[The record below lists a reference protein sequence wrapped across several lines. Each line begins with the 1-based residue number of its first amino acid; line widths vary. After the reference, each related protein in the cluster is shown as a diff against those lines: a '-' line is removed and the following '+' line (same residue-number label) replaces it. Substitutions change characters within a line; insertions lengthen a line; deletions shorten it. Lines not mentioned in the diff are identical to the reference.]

1 MNSLPIDDVLPA
13 LRDALANRHEA
24 VLEAPPGAGK
34 TTRVPL
40 ALLNEPWLAGQ
51 TILMLEPRRLAARAA
66 AERLASEL
74 GEKVGETVGYRIRL
88 DSKVGPN
95 TRIEVVTE
103 GILTRRL
110 QDDPA
115 LDGVGLLIFDEY
127 HERSLDA
134 DLALALSLNGRDLFR
149 DEQPLKILLMS
160 ATLEGER
167 LAGLLD
173 DAPILRSEGRMFPVQ
188 MRWGRPYQV
197 GEFIEPRLVQTILD
211 ALQDETGS
219 VLVFLPGQAEIRR
232 VNQQLADAL
241 GDRSDVLLCPLHG
254 ELDLNAQRAAI
265 DPAPAGK
272 RKVVLATNI
281 AETSLT
287 INGVRVVID
296 AGLARVP
303 RFDPGS
309 GMTRLDTQRISR
321 ASATQRAGRAGR
333 LEPGVC
339 YRLWSEDQHE
349 GLAAY
354 GSAEI
359 LAADLAGL
367 ALQLARWG
375 VTPAQLVWLDVPPT
389 AAYAQAQDLL
399 QRLGALNDDK
409 LTAHGQKMAELPAHP
424 RIAHLLLRG
433 QDLGLAVTACDVAA
447 LLGERDILRGGGA
460 DLHSRLAL
468 LSGEERAR
476 GSQGGVQ
483 RAKQLARQYRGYL
496 RGRATQ
502 PVADPEHPRW
512 LGALNDDKLTAHG
525 QKMAELPAHPRIAH
539 LLLRGQDLGLA
550 ATACD
555 VAALLGERDILRG
568 GGADL
573 HSRLALLSGEERAR
587 GTQGGVQRAKQLARQ
602 YRGYLRGRATQPVAD
617 PEHPR
622 WLGALLALAYPDRVA
637 QQRRPG
643 GAEYRLANGRA
654 AVFAEADSLMKQAWL
669 VIADLGSRQGQREE
683 RIYLAADFDPTL
695 FDTVLA
701 EQVRNVDQ
709 LDWDER
715 EGVLRAER
723 QRKVGELVLSREPL
737 SGLDENARSQALV
750 NLVRRKG
757 LELLPWTPELRQWQ
771 ARVRLLRELDTGKTS
786 EWPDVSD
793 SALLASLEHW
803 LMPYLGKVS
812 RLSHFANLDISSY
825 LHNLLPWPLPQRLDE
840 LAPQHLKVPSGSSV
854 RLDYS
859 EHPPILAVRL
869 QELFGLADTPRI
881 AGGRQVVKLH
891 LLSPARR
898 PVQVTQDLAN
908 FWRSTYAEVKKDLK
922 GRYPKHYW
930 PDDPLVA
937 EATARIKPR
946 K

>member
-1 MNSLPIDDVLPA
+1 MISLPIDAVLPA
-13 LRDALANRHEA
+13 LRRALENRDEA

-40 ALLNEPWLAGQ
+40 ALLDEPWLAGQ

-88 DSKVGPN
+88 DSKVGPH

-110 QDDPA
+110 QADPA
-115 LDGVGLLIFDEY
+115 LDGVGLLIFDEF

-134 DLALALSLNGRDLFR
+134 DLALALSLSGRELLR
-149 DEQPLKILLMS
+149 DEPPLKILLMS

-167 LAGLLD
+167 LSRLLD
-173 DAPILRSEGRMFPVQ
+173 DAPVVSSEGRMHPVDIH
-188 MRWGRPYQV
+188 WGRPFQP
-197 GEFIEPRLVQTILD
+197 GEFIEPRVVDSVLQ
-211 ALQDETGS
+211 ALADQTGS
-219 VLVFLPGQAEIRR
+219 LLVFLPGQAEIRR
-232 VNQQLADAL
+232 VNQSLRDAL
-241 GDRSDVLLCPLHG
+241 GERPEILLCPLHG

-265 DPAPAGK
+265 DPAPKGQ

-287 INGVRVVID
+287 IDGVRVVID

-339 YRLWSEDQHE
+339 YRLWSEAQHDQ
-349 GLAAY
+349 LAAH

-359 LAADLAGL
+359 LQADLAGL

-375 VTPAQLVWLDVPPT
+375 VEPGQLRWLDQPPT
-389 AAYAQAQDLL
+389 AAFAQARDLL
-399 QRLGALNDDK
+399 ARLGAFKPGSRDHLSE
-409 LTAHGQKMAELPAHP
+409 HGQAMVELPAHP

-433 QDLGLAVTACDVAA
+433 QSLGLADMACDVAA
-447 LLGERDILRGGGA
+447 LLGERDIQRGAGA

-468 LSGEERAR
+468 VSGEAKAGRD
-476 GSQGGVQ
+476 SQGGVQ
-483 RAKQLARQYRGYL
+483 RARQLARQYRG
-496 RGRATQ
+496 
-502 PVADPEHPRW
+502 
-512 LGALNDDKLTAHG
+512 
-525 QKMAELPAHPRIAH
+525 
-539 LLLRGQDLGLA
+539 LLRGKA
-550 ATACD
+550 A
-555 VAALLGERDILRG
+555 AAV
-568 GGADL
+568 
-573 HSRLALLSGEERAR
+573 
-587 GTQGGVQRAKQLARQ
+587 T
-602 YRGYLRGRATQPVAD
+602 D
-617 PEHPR
+617 PDHPR

-637 QQRRPG
+637 QQRREG

-654 AVFAEADSLMKQAWL
+654 ALFAEVDALMKCPWL

-683 RIYLAADFDPTL
+683 RIYLAAEFDPAL
-695 FDTVLA
+695 LDGVLA
-701 EQVRNVDQ
+701 EQVDVLDI

-715 EGVLRAER
+715 ENVLRAER

-737 SGLDENARSQALV
+737 PGLDEEARTKALLG
-750 NLVRRKG
+750 LVRRKG
-757 LELLPWTPELRQWQ
+757 LNLLTWTPELRQWQ
-771 ARVRLLRELDTGKTS
+771 ARIALLRQLDLAQDGQS
-786 EWPDVSD
+786 EWPDLSD
-793 SALLASLEHW
+793 EALLASLDVW
-803 LMPYLGKVS
+803 LQPYLGNVS
-812 RLSHFANLDISSY
+812 RLSHFAALDVSSI
-825 LHNLLPWPLPQRLDE
+825 LRNLLPWPLPQRLDE
-840 LAPQHLKVPSGSSV
+840 LAPQSLTVPSGSNI

-859 EHPPILAVRL
+859 EYPPILAVRL
-869 QELFGLADTPRI
+869 QELFGLADTPRL
-881 AGGRQVVKLH
+881 AQGRLQVKLH

-908 FWRSTYAEVKKDLK
+908 FWRTTYAEVKKDLK

-937 EATARIKPR
+937 EATARAKPR
-946 K
+946 GT

>member
-1 MNSLPIDDVLPA
+1 MISLPIDEVLPA
-13 LRDALANRHEA
+13 LREALATRHEA

-40 ALLNEPWLAGQ
+40 ALLNESWLAGQ

-88 DSKVGPN
+88 DSKVGPR

-115 LDGVGLLIFDEY
+115 LEGVGLLIFDEF

-134 DLALALSLNGRDLFR
+134 DLALALSLNGRELFR
-149 DEQPLKILLMS
+149 DDQPLKILLMS

-173 DAPILRSEGRMFPVQ
+173 DAPILRSEGRMYPVA
-188 MRWGRPYQV
+188 MRWGRPFQP
-197 GEFIEPRLVQTILD
+197 GEFIEPRLVQTILE
-211 ALQDETGS
+211 ALNDETGS

-232 VNQQLADAL
+232 VHQQVADAL
-241 GDRSDVLLCPLHG
+241 GDNPQVLLCPLHG
-254 ELDLNAQRAAI
+254 ELDLAAQRAAI

-287 INGVRVVID
+287 IDGVRVVID

-309 GMTRLDTQRISR
+309 GMTRLDTQRISK

-339 YRLWSEDQHE
+339 YRLWSQDQHE
-349 GLAAY
+349 QLAAY
-354 GSAEI
+354 ASAEI
-359 LAADLAGL
+359 LSADLAGL
-367 ALQLARWG
+367 ALQLGRWG
-375 VTPAQLVWLDVPPT
+375 VTPTQLVWLDVPPA

-399 QRLGALNDDK
+399 ERLGALDGEA
-409 LTAHGQKMAELPAHP
+409 LTRHGQAMAELPAHP

-433 QDLGLAVTACDVAA
+433 QALGLADMACDVAA
-447 LLGERDILRGGGA
+447 LLGERDILRGAGA
-460 DLHSRLAL
+460 DLHSRLTL
-468 LSGEERAR
+468 LSGEERAAR
-476 GSQGGVQ
+476 GAQGGIQ
-483 RAKQLARQYRGYL
+483 RARQLARQYRGYL
-496 RGRATQ
+496 RGKASE
-502 PVADPEHPRW
+502 PVSDP
-512 LGALNDDKLTAHG
+512 D
-525 QKMAELPAHPRIAH
+525 
-539 LLLRGQDLGLA
+539 
-550 ATACD
+550 
-555 VAALLGERDILRG
+555 
-568 GGADL
+568 
-573 HSRLALLSGEERAR
+573 
-587 GTQGGVQRAKQLARQ
+587 
-602 YRGYLRGRATQPVAD
+602 
-617 PEHPR
+617 HPR

-637 QQRRPG
+637 QQRRAG

-654 AVFAEADSLMKQAWL
+654 ALFAEADSLMKQPWL

-683 RIYLAADFDPTL
+683 RIYLAADFDPAL
-695 FDTVLA
+695 FDSVLA
-701 EQVRNVDQ
+701 EQVRVVDQ

-723 QRKVGELVLSREPL
+723 QRKVGELILSREPL
-737 SGLDENARSQALV
+737 TGLDENARSQALV

-771 ARVRLLRELDTGKTS
+771 ARVALLRQLDLGSKSGS

-793 SALLASLEHW
+793 AALLKNLEHW

-812 RLSHFANLDISSY
+812 RLSHFANLDLSSIV
-825 LHNLLPWPLPQRLDE
+825 HNLLPWPLPQRLDE
-840 LAPQHLKVPSGSSV
+840 LAPHHLSVPSGSSI

-859 EHPPILAVRL
+859 EQPPILAVRL
-869 QELFGLADTPRI
+869 QELFGLAETPRI

-946 K
+946 KS

>member
-1 MNSLPIDDVLPA
+1 MNSLPIDEVLPA
-13 LRDALANRHEA
+13 LREALATRHEA

-51 TILMLEPRRLAARAA
+51 RILMLEPRRLAARAA

-115 LDGVGLLIFDEY
+115 LEGVGLLIFDEF

-173 DAPILRSEGRMFPVQ
+173 DAPILRSEGRMFPVDV
-188 MRWGRPYQV
+188 RWGRPFQP
-197 GEFIEPRLVQTILD
+197 GEFIEPRLVQTIVE
-211 ALQDETGS
+211 ALNDESGS

-232 VNQQLADAL
+232 VHQQLVEAV
-241 GDRSDVLLCPLHG
+241 GERSEILLCPLHG
-254 ELDLNAQRAAI
+254 ELDLMAQRAAI
-265 DPAPAGK
+265 EPAPPGK

-287 INGVRVVID
+287 IDGVRVVVD

-339 YRLWSEDQHE
+339 YRLWSQDQHE
-349 GLAAY
+349 QLAAY

-359 LAADLAGL
+359 LQADLAGL

-375 VTPAQLVWLDVPPT
+375 VTPTQLVWLDVPPG

-399 QRLGALNDDK
+399 ERLGALTAKAGEDWK
-409 LTAHGQKMAELPAHP
+409 LTPHGQAMAELPAHP

-433 QDLGLAVTACDVAA
+433 QALGLANMACDVAA

-460 DLHSRLAL
+460 DLHSRLVL
-468 LSGEERAR
+468 LSGEERAAR
-476 GSQGGVQ
+476 GAQGGVQ
-483 RAKQLARQYRGYL
+483 RARQLARQYRGYL
-496 RGRATQ
+496 RGQ
-502 PVADPEHPRW
+502 PSQAVADP
-512 LGALNDDKLTAHG
+512 D
-525 QKMAELPAHPRIAH
+525 
-539 LLLRGQDLGLA
+539 
-550 ATACD
+550 
-555 VAALLGERDILRG
+555 
-568 GGADL
+568 
-573 HSRLALLSGEERAR
+573 
-587 GTQGGVQRAKQLARQ
+587 
-602 YRGYLRGRATQPVAD
+602 
-617 PEHPR
+617 HPR

-654 AVFAEADSLMKQAWL
+654 ALFSETDSLMKQPWL

-683 RIYLAADFDPTL
+683 RIYLAADFDPAL
-695 FDTVLA
+695 FDSVLA
-701 EQVRNVDQ
+701 EQVRSVDQ

-737 SGLDENARSQALV
+737 TGLDEAARCQALV

-771 ARVRLLRELDTGKTS
+771 ARVALLRQLDLEAKDES
-786 EWPDVSD
+786 QWPDVSD
-793 SALLASLEHW
+793 AALLKSLESW
-803 LMPYLGKVS
+803 LLPYLGKVS
-812 RLSHFANLDISSY
+812 RLSHFANLELASIV
-825 LHNLLPWPLPQRLDE
+825 HNLLPWPLPQRLDE
-840 LAPQHLKVPSGSSV
+840 LAPHHLRVPSGSSI

-859 EHPPILAVRL
+859 EQPPILAVRL
-869 QELFGLADTPRI
+869 QELFGLAETPRI

-937 EATARIKPR
+937 EATARAKPR

>member
-1 MNSLPIDDVLPA
+1 MISLPIDAVLPA
-13 LRDALANRHEA
+13 LRQALENRHEA

-74 GEKVGETVGYRIRL
+74 GEQVGETVGYRIRL
-88 DSKVGPN
+88 DSKVGPK

-110 QDDPA
+110 QADPA
-115 LDGVGLLIFDEY
+115 LEGVGLLIFDEF

-134 DLALALSLNGRDLFR
+134 DLALALSLNGRELLR
-149 DEQPLKILLMS
+149 DDPPLKIMLMS

-167 LAGLLD
+167 LSRLLD
-173 DAPILRSEGRMFPVQ
+173 EAPVVSSEGRMHPVDI
-188 MRWGRPYQV
+188 RWGRPFQP
-197 GEFIEPRLVQTILD
+197 GEFIEPRVVDSVLQ
-211 ALQDETGS
+211 ALAEQTGS

-232 VNQQLADAL
+232 VHQSLQEAL
-241 GDRSDVLLCPLHG
+241 GERPEILLCPLHG

-265 DPAPAGK
+265 DPAPKGL

-287 INGVRVVID
+287 IDGVRVVID

-339 YRLWSEDQHE
+339 YRLWSEAQHDQ
-349 GLAAY
+349 LAAH

-359 LAADLAGL
+359 LQADLAGL

-375 VTPAQLVWLDVPPT
+375 VAPHQLRWLDQPPS
-389 AAYAQAQDLL
+389 AAFSQAQDLL
-399 QRLGALNDDK
+399 ACLGAFKPGSRDNLSD
-409 LTAHGQKMAELPAHP
+409 HGQAMAELPAHP

-433 QDLGLAVTACDVAA
+433 QGLGLAAMACDVAA
-447 LLGERDILRGGGA
+447 LLGERDIQRGGGA

-468 LSGEERAR
+468 ISGETKASR
-476 GSQGGVQ
+476 GGQGGVQ
-483 RAKQLARQYRGYL
+483 RARQLARQYRGLL
-496 RGRATQ
+496 RGKAKAA
-502 PVADPEHPRW
+502 VADP
-512 LGALNDDKLTAHG
+512 D
-525 QKMAELPAHPRIAH
+525 
-539 LLLRGQDLGLA
+539 
-550 ATACD
+550 
-555 VAALLGERDILRG
+555 
-568 GGADL
+568 
-573 HSRLALLSGEERAR
+573 
-587 GTQGGVQRAKQLARQ
+587 
-602 YRGYLRGRATQPVAD
+602 
-617 PEHPR
+617 HPR
-622 WLGALLALAYPDRVA
+622 WLGALLALAYPDQVA
-637 QQRRPG
+637 QQRREG

-654 AVFAEADSLMKQAWL
+654 ALFGEVDALMKHPWL

-683 RIYLAADFDPTL
+683 RIYLAAAFDPAL
-695 FDTVLA
+695 LDDVLA
-701 EQVRNVDQ
+701 EQVERVDL

-715 EGVLRAER
+715 EQVLRAER
-723 QRKVGELVLSREPL
+723 QTKVGELILSREPL
-737 SGLDENARSQALV
+737 TGLSDEARAKALLG
-750 NLVRRKG
+750 LVRRKG
-757 LELLPWTPELRQWQ
+757 LNLLTWTPELRQWQ
-771 ARVRLLRELDTGKTS
+771 ARVALLRQLDLDRGGQS
-786 EWPDVSD
+786 EWPDLGD
-793 SALLASLEHW
+793 EALLASLEDW
-803 LMPYLGKVS
+803 LQPYLGKVS
-812 RLSHFANLDISSY
+812 RLSHFSALDLPSI
-825 LHNLLPWPLPQRLDE
+825 LRNLLPWPLPQRLDE
-840 LAPQHLKVPSGSSV
+840 QAPAHLAVPSGSNI

-859 EHPPILAVRL
+859 ETPPILAVRL

-881 AGGRQVVKLH
+881 ANGRQQVKLH

-908 FWRSTYAEVKKDLK
+908 FWRTTYAEVKKDLK
-922 GRYPKHYW
+922 GRYPKLSC
-930 PDDPLVA
+930 LV
-937 EATARIKPR
+937 K
-946 K
+946 

>member
-1 MNSLPIDDVLPA
+1 MISLPIDEVLPA
-13 LRDALANRHEA
+13 LREALATRHEA

-88 DSKVGPN
+88 DSKVGPR

-115 LDGVGLLIFDEY
+115 LEGVGLLIFDEF

-134 DLALALSLNGRDLFR
+134 DLALALSLNGRELFR
-149 DEQPLKILLMS
+149 DDQPLKILLMS

-173 DAPILRSEGRMFPVQ
+173 DAPILRSEGRMYPVA
-188 MRWGRPYQV
+188 MRWGRPFQP
-197 GEFIEPRLVQTILD
+197 GEFIEPRLVQTILE
-211 ALQDETGS
+211 ALNDETGS
-219 VLVFLPGQAEIRR
+219 LLVFLPGQAEIRR
-232 VNQQLADAL
+232 VHQQLADAL
-241 GDRSDVLLCPLHG
+241 GENTQVLLCPLHG
-254 ELDLNAQRAAI
+254 ELDLAAQRAAI

-287 INGVRVVID
+287 IDGVRVVID

-339 YRLWSEDQHE
+339 YRLWSQDQHE
-349 GLAAY
+349 QLAAY
-354 GSAEI
+354 ASAEV
-359 LAADLAGL
+359 LSADLAGL
-367 ALQLARWG
+367 ALQLGRWG
-375 VTPAQLVWLDVPPT
+375 VTPTQLVWLDVPPA

-399 QRLGALNDDK
+399 DRLGALDGES
-409 LTAHGQKMAELPAHP
+409 LTRHGQAMAELPAHP

-433 QDLGLAVTACDVAA
+433 QALGLADMACDVAA
-447 LLGERDILRGGGA
+447 LLGERDILRGAGA
-460 DLHSRLAL
+460 DLHSRLVL
-468 LSGEERAR
+468 LSGEERAAR
-476 GSQGGVQ
+476 GAQGGVQ
-483 RAKQLARQYRGYL
+483 RARQLARQYRGYL
-496 RGRATQ
+496 RGKASE
-502 PVADPEHPRW
+502 PV
-512 LGALNDDKLTAHG
+512 
-525 QKMAELPAHPRIAH
+525 
-539 LLLRGQDLGLA
+539 
-550 ATACD
+550 
-555 VAALLGERDILRG
+555 
-568 GGADL
+568 
-573 HSRLALLSGEERAR
+573 S
-587 GTQGGVQRAKQLARQ
+587 
-602 YRGYLRGRATQPVAD
+602 D

-637 QQRRPG
+637 QQRRAG

-654 AVFAEADSLMKQAWL
+654 ALFAEADSLMKQPWL

-683 RIYLAADFDPTL
+683 RIYLAADFDPAL
-695 FDTVLA
+695 FDSVLA
-701 EQVRNVDQ
+701 EQVRVVDQ

-715 EGVLRAER
+715 EGVLLAER
-723 QRKVGELVLSREPL
+723 QRKVGELILSREPL
-737 SGLDENARSQALV
+737 TGLDETARSQALV

-771 ARVRLLRELDTGKTS
+771 ARVALLRQLDMASKDQS

-793 SALLASLEHW
+793 AALLKSLEHW

-812 RLSHFANLDISSY
+812 RLSHFASLDLSSIV
-825 LHNLLPWPLPQRLDE
+825 HNLLPWPLPQRLDE
-840 LAPQHLKVPSGSSV
+840 LAPHHLSVPSGSSI

-859 EHPPILAVRL
+859 EQPPILAVRL
-869 QELFGLADTPRI
+869 QELFGLAETPRI

>member
-1 MNSLPIDDVLPA
+1 MCQISK
-13 LRDALANRHEA
+13 LA
-24 VLEAPPGAGK
+24 
-34 TTRVPL
+34 
-40 ALLNEPWLAGQ
+40 
-51 TILMLEPRRLAARAA
+51 
-66 AERLASEL
+66 
-74 GEKVGETVGYRIRL
+74 
-88 DSKVGPN
+88 
-95 TRIEVVTE
+95 
-103 GILTRRL
+103 
-110 QDDPA
+110 
-115 LDGVGLLIFDEY
+115 
-127 HERSLDA
+127 ERSLDA
-134 DLALALSLNGRDLFR
+134 DLALALSLNGRELFR

-167 LAGLLD
+167 LASILD
-173 DAPILRSEGRMFPVQ
+173 DAPILRSEGRMYPVA
-188 MRWGRPYQV
+188 MRWGRPFV
-197 GEFIEPRLVQTILD
+197 PGEFIEPRVVQTVLD
-211 ALQDETGS
+211 AINDESGS
-219 VLVFLPGQAEIRR
+219 LLVFLPGQAEIRR

-241 GDRSDVLLCPLHG
+241 GSRSDILLCPLHG
-254 ELDLNAQRAAI
+254 ELDLTAQRAAI
-265 DPAPAGK
+265 EPAPKGQ

-287 INGVRVVID
+287 IDGVRVVID

-339 YRLWSEDQHE
+339 YRLWSEDQHAQ
-349 GLAAY
+349 LAAY

-359 LAADLAGL
+359 LQADLAGL

-375 VTPAQLVWLDVPPT
+375 VTPEQLIWLDMPPS
-389 AAYAQAQDLL
+389 ASYAQARQLL
-399 QRLGALNDDK
+399 DRLGALHGAK
-409 LTAHGQKMAELPAHP
+409 LTPHGEAMAELPAHP

-433 QDLGLAVTACDVAA
+433 QDLGLADMACDIAA
-447 LLGERDILRGGGA
+447 LLGERDILRGVGA

-468 LSGEERAR
+468 LSGESRAAR
-476 GSQGGVQ
+476 GGQGGVQ

-496 RGRATQ
+496 RGKARQ
-502 PVADPEHPRW
+502 PVADP
-512 LGALNDDKLTAHG
+512 D
-525 QKMAELPAHPRIAH
+525 
-539 LLLRGQDLGLA
+539 
-550 ATACD
+550 
-555 VAALLGERDILRG
+555 
-568 GGADL
+568 
-573 HSRLALLSGEERAR
+573 
-587 GTQGGVQRAKQLARQ
+587 
-602 YRGYLRGRATQPVAD
+602 
-617 PEHPR
+617 HPR

-637 QQRRPG
+637 QQRKPG

-654 AVFAEADSLMKQAWL
+654 ALFSEVDGLMKQPWL

-683 RIYLAADFDPTL
+683 RIYLAAEFDPAL
-695 FDTVLA
+695 LEGVLS
-701 EQVRNVDQ
+701 EQVSVVDQ

-737 SGLDENARSQALV
+737 TGLDEAARTQALI

-771 ARVRLLRELDTGKTS
+771 ARVALLRQLDLQIQGHS

-793 SALLASLEHW
+793 AALLAGLEDW
-803 LMPYLGKVS
+803 LGPYLGRVS
-812 RLSHFANLDISSY
+812 RLSHFASLDLSSIV
-825 LHNLLPWPLPQRLDE
+825 HNMLKWPLPQRLDE
-840 LAPQHLKVPSGSSV
+840 LAPHHIKVPSGSSV

-946 K
+946 KP

>member
-1 MNSLPIDDVLPA
+1 MCQISK
-13 LRDALANRHEA
+13 LA
-24 VLEAPPGAGK
+24 
-34 TTRVPL
+34 
-40 ALLNEPWLAGQ
+40 
-51 TILMLEPRRLAARAA
+51 
-66 AERLASEL
+66 
-74 GEKVGETVGYRIRL
+74 
-88 DSKVGPN
+88 
-95 TRIEVVTE
+95 
-103 GILTRRL
+103 
-110 QDDPA
+110 
-115 LDGVGLLIFDEY
+115 
-127 HERSLDA
+127 ERSLDA
-134 DLALALSLNGRDLFR
+134 DLALALSLSGRELFR

-167 LAGLLD
+167 LASILD
-173 DAPILRSEGRMFPVQ
+173 DAPILRSEGRMYPVA
-188 MRWGRPYQV
+188 MRWGRPFV
-197 GEFIEPRLVQTILD
+197 PGEFIELRVVQTVLD
-211 ALQDETGS
+211 AINDENGS
-219 VLVFLPGQAEIRR
+219 LLVFLPGQAEIRR

-241 GDRSDVLLCPLHG
+241 GSRRDILLCPLHG
-254 ELDLNAQRAAI
+254 ELDLAAQRAAI
-265 DPAPAGK
+265 EPAPKGL

-287 INGVRVVID
+287 IDGVRVVID

-339 YRLWSEDQHE
+339 YRLWSEDQHAQ
-349 GLAAY
+349 LAAY

-359 LAADLAGL
+359 LQADLAGL

-375 VTPAQLVWLDVPPT
+375 VTPEQLIWLDVPPS
-389 AAYAQAQDLL
+389 ASYAQARQLL
-399 QRLGALNDDK
+399 ERLGALRGEK
-409 LTAHGQKMAELPAHP
+409 LTPHGEAMAELPAHP
-424 RIAHLLLRG
+424 RIAHLLIRG
-433 QDLGLAVTACDVAA
+433 QDLGLADMACDVAA
-447 LLGERDILRGGGA
+447 LLGERDILRGAGA
-460 DLHSRLAL
+460 DVHSRLAL
-468 LSGEERAR
+468 LSGESRAAR
-476 GSQGGVQ
+476 GGQGGVQ
-483 RAKQLARQYRGYL
+483 RAKQLARQYRSNL
-496 RGRATQ
+496 RGKPTQ
-502 PVADPEHPRW
+502 PVADP
-512 LGALNDDKLTAHG
+512 D
-525 QKMAELPAHPRIAH
+525 
-539 LLLRGQDLGLA
+539 
-550 ATACD
+550 
-555 VAALLGERDILRG
+555 
-568 GGADL
+568 
-573 HSRLALLSGEERAR
+573 
-587 GTQGGVQRAKQLARQ
+587 
-602 YRGYLRGRATQPVAD
+602 
-617 PEHPR
+617 HPR

-637 QQRRPG
+637 QQRKPG

-654 AVFAEADSLMKQAWL
+654 ALFSEVDGLMKQPWL

-683 RIYLAADFDPTL
+683 RIYLAAEFDPAL
-695 FDTVLA
+695 LDGVLS
-701 EQVRNVDQ
+701 EQVNVVDQ

-737 SGLDENARSQALV
+737 TGLDEAARTQALV

-771 ARVRLLRELDTGKTS
+771 ARVALLHELEIQAQGQS

-793 SALLASLEHW
+793 TALVAGLEDWLA
-803 LMPYLGKVS
+803 PYLGRVS
-812 RLSHFANLDISSY
+812 RLSHFANLDLSSIV
-825 LHNLLPWPLPQRLDE
+825 HNLLKWPLPQRLDE
-840 LAPQHLKVPSGSSV
+840 QAPHHIKVPSGSSV

-946 K
+946 KV

>member
-1 MNSLPIDDVLPA
+1 MKSLPIDAALPA
-13 LRDALANRHEA
+13 LRAALSQRHEA

-40 ALLNEPWLAGQ
+40 ALLDEPWLAGQ
-51 TILMLEPRRLAARAA
+51 RILMLEPRRLAARAA

-74 GEKVGETVGYRIRL
+74 GEQVGQTVGYRIRL

-110 QDDPA
+110 QADPA
-115 LDGVGLLIFDEY
+115 LDGVGLLIFDEF

-134 DLALALSLNGRDLFR
+134 DLALALSLNGRELLR
-149 DEQPLKILLMS
+149 DDPPLKILLMS

-167 LAGLLD
+167 LSSLLD
-173 DAPILRSEGRMFPVQ
+173 DAPVVSSEGRMYPVDI
-188 MRWGRPYQV
+188 RWSRPFQA
-197 GEFIEPRLVQTILD
+197 GEFIEPRVVDTV
-211 ALQDETGS
+211 LQAISDESGS

-232 VNQQLADAL
+232 VHQSLQEAL
-241 GDRSDVLLCPLHG
+241 GERRDILLCPLHG

-265 DPAPAGK
+265 DTPAAGL

-287 INGVRVVID
+287 IDGVRVVVD

-339 YRLWSEDQHE
+339 YRLWSEAQHE
-349 GLAAY
+349 QLAAY
-354 GSAEI
+354 GAAEI
-359 LAADLAGL
+359 LQADLAGL
-367 ALQLARWG
+367 ALQLSRWG
-375 VTPAQLVWLDVPPT
+375 VTPEQLRWLDQPPA
-389 AAYAQAQDLL
+389 AAYGQALELL
-399 QRLGALNDDK
+399 QRLGAFKADSPDSLS
-409 LTAHGQKMAELPAHP
+409 AHGQAMAELPAHP

-433 QDLGLAVTACDVAA
+433 QDLGLADMACDVAA

-468 LSGEERAR
+468 LSGETRAAK
-476 GSQGGVQ
+476 GAQGGVQ
-483 RAKQLARQYRGYL
+483 RARQLARQYRGYL
-496 RGRATQ
+496 RGKATAA
-502 PVADPEHPRW
+502 VADPEH
-512 LGALNDDKLTAHG
+512 
-525 QKMAELPAHPRIAH
+525 
-539 LLLRGQDLGLA
+539 
-550 ATACD
+550 
-555 VAALLGERDILRG
+555 
-568 GGADL
+568 
-573 HSRLALLSGEERAR
+573 S
-587 GTQGGVQRAKQLARQ
+587 
-602 YRGYLRGRATQPVAD
+602 
-617 PEHPR
+617 R

-637 QQRRPG
+637 QQRRAG

-654 AVFAEADSLMKQAWL
+654 ALFGEADALMKHSWL

-683 RIYLAADFDPTL
+683 RIYLAADFDPAL
-695 FDTVLA
+695 FDGVLA
-701 EQVRNVDQ
+701 EQVRSLNI

-715 EGVLRAER
+715 ENVLRAER

-737 SGLDENARSQALV
+737 TGLDEDARAKALLE
-750 NLVRRKG
+750 LVRRKG
-757 LELLPWTPELRQWQ
+757 LELLSWTPELRQWQ
-771 ARVRLLRELDTGKTS
+771 ARVALLRQLDLASRGES
-786 EWPDVSD
+786 EWPDLSD
-793 SALLASLEHW
+793 AALLANLSEW
-803 LMPYLGKVS
+803 LQPYLGKVT
-812 RLSHFANLDISSY
+812 RLSHFAQLDLASI
-825 LHNLLPWPLPQRLDE
+825 LRNLLPWPLPQRLDE
-840 LAPQHLKVPSGSSV
+840 QAPVHLSVPSGSNI

-859 EHPPILAVRL
+859 ETPPILAVRL
-869 QELFGLADTPRI
+869 QELFGLAETPRI
-881 AGGRQVVKLH
+881 AQGRQQVLLH

-937 EATARIKPR
+937 EATARAKPR

>member
-1 MNSLPIDDVLPA
+1 MNSLPIDEVLPA
-13 LRDALANRHEA
+13 LREALATRHEA

-51 TILMLEPRRLAARAA
+51 RILMLEPRRLAARAA

-115 LDGVGLLIFDEY
+115 LEGVGLLIFDEF

-173 DAPILRSEGRMFPVQ
+173 DAPILRSEGRMFPVDV
-188 MRWGRPYQV
+188 RWGRPFQP
-197 GEFIEPRLVQTILD
+197 GEFIEPRLVQTVLE
-211 ALQDETGS
+211 ALNDESGS

-232 VNQQLADAL
+232 VHQQLADAL
-241 GDRSDVLLCPLHG
+241 GERPEILLCPLHG
-254 ELDLNAQRAAI
+254 ELDLAAQRAAI
-265 DPAPAGK
+265 EPAPPGK

-287 INGVRVVID
+287 IDGVRVVVD

-339 YRLWSEDQHE
+339 YRLWSQDQHE
-349 GLAAY
+349 QLAAY

-359 LAADLAGL
+359 LQADLAGL

-375 VTPAQLVWLDVPPT
+375 VTPAQLVWLDVPPG

-399 QRLGALNDDK
+399 ERLGALTAKAGEDYK
-409 LTAHGQKMAELPAHP
+409 LTPHGQAMAELPAHP

-433 QDLGLAVTACDVAA
+433 QALGLANMACDVAA

-460 DLHSRLAL
+460 DLHSRLVL
-468 LSGEERAR
+468 LSGEERAAR
-476 GSQGGVQ
+476 GAQGGVQ
-483 RAKQLARQYRGYL
+483 RARQLARQYRGYL
-496 RGRATQ
+496 RGQ
-502 PVADPEHPRW
+502 PSQAVADP
-512 LGALNDDKLTAHG
+512 D
-525 QKMAELPAHPRIAH
+525 
-539 LLLRGQDLGLA
+539 
-550 ATACD
+550 
-555 VAALLGERDILRG
+555 
-568 GGADL
+568 
-573 HSRLALLSGEERAR
+573 
-587 GTQGGVQRAKQLARQ
+587 
-602 YRGYLRGRATQPVAD
+602 
-617 PEHPR
+617 HPR

-654 AVFAEADSLMKQAWL
+654 ALFSETDSLMKQPWL

-683 RIYLAADFDPTL
+683 RIYLAADFDPAL
-695 FDTVLA
+695 FDSVLA
-701 EQVRNVDQ
+701 EQVRCVDQ

-715 EGVLRAER
+715 EGLLRAER

-737 SGLDENARSQALV
+737 TGLDEAARCQALV

-771 ARVRLLRELDTGKTS
+771 ARVALLRQLDLEAKGES
-786 EWPDVSD
+786 QWPDVSD
-793 SALLASLEHW
+793 AALLKSLENW
-803 LMPYLGKVS
+803 LLPYLGKVS
-812 RLSHFANLDISSY
+812 RLSHFANLELASIVHS
-825 LHNLLPWPLPQRLDE
+825 LLPWPLPQRLDE
-840 LAPQHLKVPSGSSV
+840 LAPHHLTVPSGSSI

-859 EHPPILAVRL
+859 EQPPILAVRL
-869 QELFGLADTPRI
+869 QELFGLAETPRI

-937 EATARIKPR
+937 EATARAKPR

>member
-1 MNSLPIDDVLPA
+1 MISLPIDEVLPA
-13 LRDALANRHEA
+13 LRLALAERHEA

-51 TILMLEPRRLAARAA
+51 KIVMLEPRRLAARAA

-88 DSKVGPN
+88 DSKVGPD

-110 QDDPA
+110 QQDPA
-115 LDGVGLLIFDEY
+115 LEGVGLLIFDEF

-134 DLALALSLNGRDLFR
+134 DLALALSLNGRELFR
-149 DEQPLKILLMS
+149 DELPLKILLMS
-160 ATLEGER
+160 ATLEGDR
-167 LAGLLD
+167 LASVLN
-173 DAPILRSEGRMFPVQ
+173 DAPVLRSEGRMYPVA
-188 MRWGRPYQV
+188 MRWGRPFV
-197 GEFIEPRLVQTILD
+197 PGEFIEPRVVQTVLEAIN
-211 ALQDETGS
+211 DETGS
-219 VLVFLPGQAEIRR
+219 LLVFLPGQAEIRR
-232 VNQQLADAL
+232 VYQQLAQAL
-241 GDRSDVLLCPLHG
+241 ESRSDILLCPLHG
-254 ELDLNAQRAAI
+254 DLELGAQRAAI
-265 DPAPAGK
+265 EPAPAGQ

-287 INGVRVVID
+287 IDGVRVVID

-339 YRLWSEDQHE
+339 YRLWSEDQHAQ
-349 GLAAY
+349 LAAY
-354 GSAEI
+354 GSAEV
-359 LAADLAGL
+359 LQADLAGL

-375 VTPAQLVWLDVPPT
+375 VTPHELIWLDAPPSSS
-389 AAYAQAQDLL
+389 YAQAQQLL
-399 QRLGALNDDK
+399 ERLGALQRSSNQGCT
-409 LTAHGQKMAELPAHP
+409 LTAHGEAMAELPAHP

-433 QDLGLAVTACDVAA
+433 QAWGLADMACNVAA
-447 LLGERDILRGGGA
+447 LLGERDILRGAGA

-468 LSGEERAR
+468 LDAEARATR
-476 GSQGGVQ
+476 GGRGGQGGVQ
-483 RAKQLARQYRGYL
+483 RARQLARQYRAQL
-496 RGRATQ
+496 RGKPTR
-502 PVADPEHPRW
+502 
-512 LGALNDDKLTAHG
+512 
-525 QKMAELPAHPRIAH
+525 
-539 LLLRGQDLGLA
+539 
-550 ATACD
+550 
-555 VAALLGERDILRG
+555 
-568 GGADL
+568 
-573 HSRLALLSGEERAR
+573 
-587 GTQGGVQRAKQLARQ
+587 
-602 YRGYLRGRATQPVAD
+602 PVAD

-622 WLGALLALAYPDRVA
+622 WLGALLALAYPDRIA
-637 QQRRPG
+637 QQRKPG

-654 AVFAEADSLMKQAWL
+654 ALFSEVDALMKQPWL

-683 RIYLAADFDPTL
+683 RIYLAAEFDPAL
-695 FDTVLA
+695 LDGVLS
-701 EQVRNVDQ
+701 EQVSVVDQ

-737 SGLDENARSQALV
+737 TGLDETARSRALV

-771 ARVRLLRELDTGKTS
+771 ARVGLLRQLDLEAHGQS
-786 EWPDVSD
+786 DWPDVSD
-793 SALLASLEHW
+793 AALLTSLEDW
-803 LMPYLGKVS
+803 LAPYVGRVS
-812 RLSHFANLDISSY
+812 RLSHFASLDLSSIV
-825 LHNLLPWPLPQRLDE
+825 HNLLPWPLPQRLE
-840 LAPQHLKVPSGSSV
+840 EQAPHYIKVPSGSSV

-869 QELFGLADTPRI
+869 QELFGLVDTPRI

-946 K
+946 KT

>member
-1 MNSLPIDDVLPA
+1 MCQISK
-13 LRDALANRHEA
+13 LA
-24 VLEAPPGAGK
+24 
-34 TTRVPL
+34 
-40 ALLNEPWLAGQ
+40 
-51 TILMLEPRRLAARAA
+51 
-66 AERLASEL
+66 
-74 GEKVGETVGYRIRL
+74 
-88 DSKVGPN
+88 
-95 TRIEVVTE
+95 
-103 GILTRRL
+103 
-110 QDDPA
+110 
-115 LDGVGLLIFDEY
+115 
-127 HERSLDA
+127 ERSLDA
-134 DLALALSLNGRDLFR
+134 DLALALSLNGRELFR

-167 LAGLLD
+167 LASILD
-173 DAPILRSEGRMFPVQ
+173 DAPILRSEGRMYPVA
-188 MRWGRPYQV
+188 MRWGRPFV
-197 GEFIEPRLVQTILD
+197 PGEFIEPRVVQTVLD
-211 ALQDETGS
+211 AINDESGS
-219 VLVFLPGQAEIRR
+219 LLVFLPGQAEIRR

-241 GDRSDVLLCPLHG
+241 GSRSDILLCPLHG
-254 ELDLNAQRAAI
+254 ELDLTAQRAAI
-265 DPAPAGK
+265 EPAPKGL

-287 INGVRVVID
+287 IDGVRVVID

-339 YRLWSEDQHE
+339 YRLWSEDQHAQ
-349 GLAAY
+349 LAAY

-359 LAADLAGL
+359 LQADLAGL

-375 VTPAQLVWLDVPPT
+375 VTPEQLIWLDMPPS
-389 AAYAQAQDLL
+389 ASYAQARQLL
-399 QRLGALNDDK
+399 DRLGALHGAK
-409 LTAHGQKMAELPAHP
+409 LTPHGEAMAELPAHP

-433 QDLGLAVTACDVAA
+433 QDLGLADMACDIAA
-447 LLGERDILRGGGA
+447 LLGERDILRGVGA

-468 LSGEERAR
+468 LSGESRAAR
-476 GSQGGVQ
+476 GGQGGVQ

-496 RGRATQ
+496 RGKARQ
-502 PVADPEHPRW
+502 PVADP
-512 LGALNDDKLTAHG
+512 D
-525 QKMAELPAHPRIAH
+525 
-539 LLLRGQDLGLA
+539 
-550 ATACD
+550 
-555 VAALLGERDILRG
+555 
-568 GGADL
+568 
-573 HSRLALLSGEERAR
+573 
-587 GTQGGVQRAKQLARQ
+587 
-602 YRGYLRGRATQPVAD
+602 
-617 PEHPR
+617 HPR

-637 QQRRPG
+637 QQRKPG

-654 AVFAEADSLMKQAWL
+654 ALFSEVDGLMKQPWL

-683 RIYLAADFDPTL
+683 RIYLAAEFDPAL
-695 FDTVLA
+695 LEGVLS
-701 EQVRNVDQ
+701 EQVSVVDQ

-737 SGLDENARSQALV
+737 TGLDEAARTQALI

-771 ARVRLLRELDTGKTS
+771 ARVALLRQLDLQIQGQS

-793 SALLASLEHW
+793 AALLAGLEDW
-803 LMPYLGKVS
+803 LGPYLGRVS
-812 RLSHFANLDISSY
+812 RLSHFASLDLSSIV
-825 LHNLLPWPLPQRLDE
+825 HNMLKWPLPQRLDE
-840 LAPQHLKVPSGSSV
+840 LAPHHIKVPSGSSV

-946 K
+946 KP

>member
-1 MNSLPIDDVLPA
+1 MCQISK
-13 LRDALANRHEA
+13 LA
-24 VLEAPPGAGK
+24 
-34 TTRVPL
+34 
-40 ALLNEPWLAGQ
+40 
-51 TILMLEPRRLAARAA
+51 
-66 AERLASEL
+66 
-74 GEKVGETVGYRIRL
+74 
-88 DSKVGPN
+88 
-95 TRIEVVTE
+95 
-103 GILTRRL
+103 
-110 QDDPA
+110 
-115 LDGVGLLIFDEY
+115 
-127 HERSLDA
+127 ERSLDA
-134 DLALALSLNGRDLFR
+134 DLALALSLNGRELFR

-167 LAGLLD
+167 LASILD
-173 DAPILRSEGRMFPVQ
+173 DAPILRSEGRMYPVA
-188 MRWGRPYQV
+188 MRWGRPFV
-197 GEFIEPRLVQTILD
+197 PGEFIEPRVVQTVLD
-211 ALQDETGS
+211 AINDESGS
-219 VLVFLPGQAEIRR
+219 LLVFLPGQAEIRR

-241 GDRSDVLLCPLHG
+241 GSRSDILLCPLHG
-254 ELDLNAQRAAI
+254 ELDLTAQRAAI
-265 DPAPAGK
+265 EPAPKGL

-287 INGVRVVID
+287 IDGVRVVID

-339 YRLWSEDQHE
+339 YRLWSEDQHAQ
-349 GLAAY
+349 LAAY

-359 LAADLAGL
+359 LQADLAGL

-375 VTPAQLVWLDVPPT
+375 VTPEQLIWLDMPPS
-389 AAYAQAQDLL
+389 ASYAQARQLL
-399 QRLGALNDDK
+399 DRLGALHGAK
-409 LTAHGQKMAELPAHP
+409 LTPHGEAMAELPAHP

-433 QDLGLAVTACDVAA
+433 QDLGLADMACDIAA
-447 LLGERDILRGGGA
+447 LLGERDILRGVGA

-468 LSGEERAR
+468 LSGESRAAR
-476 GSQGGVQ
+476 GGQGGVQ

-496 RGRATQ
+496 RGKARQ
-502 PVADPEHPRW
+502 PVADP
-512 LGALNDDKLTAHG
+512 D
-525 QKMAELPAHPRIAH
+525 
-539 LLLRGQDLGLA
+539 
-550 ATACD
+550 
-555 VAALLGERDILRG
+555 
-568 GGADL
+568 
-573 HSRLALLSGEERAR
+573 
-587 GTQGGVQRAKQLARQ
+587 
-602 YRGYLRGRATQPVAD
+602 
-617 PEHPR
+617 HPR

-637 QQRRPG
+637 QQRKPG

-654 AVFAEADSLMKQAWL
+654 ALFSEVDGLMKQPWL

-683 RIYLAADFDPTL
+683 RIYLAAEFDPAL
-695 FDTVLA
+695 LEGVLS
-701 EQVRNVDQ
+701 EQVSVVDQ

-737 SGLDENARSQALV
+737 TGLDEAARTRALV

-757 LELLPWTPELRQWQ
+757 LELMPWTPELRQWQ
-771 ARVRLLRELDTGKTS
+771 ARVGLLRQLDLQVQGDS
-786 EWPDVSD
+786 DWPDVSD
-793 SALLASLEHW
+793 TALLSSLEEW
-803 LMPYLGKVS
+803 LAPYLGRVS
-812 RLSHFANLDISSY
+812 RLSHFASLDLSSIV
-825 LHNLLPWPLPQRLDE
+825 HNLLKWPLPQRLEE
-840 LAPQHLKVPSGSSV
+840 LAPHHIKVPSGSSV

-946 K
+946 KP

>member
-1 MNSLPIDDVLPA
+1 MISLPIDEVLPA
-13 LRDALANRHEA
+13 LRLALAERHET

-51 TILMLEPRRLAARAA
+51 KILMLEPRRLAARAA

-110 QDDPA
+110 QHDPA
-115 LDGVGLLIFDEY
+115 LEGVGLLIFDEF

-134 DLALALSLNGRDLFR
+134 DLALALSLSGRELFR

-167 LAGLLD
+167 LASILD
-173 DAPILRSEGRMFPVQ
+173 DAPILRSEGRMYPVA
-188 MRWGRPYQV
+188 MRWGRPFV
-197 GEFIEPRLVQTILD
+197 PGEFIEPRVVQTVLD
-211 ALQDETGS
+211 AINDESGS
-219 VLVFLPGQAEIRR
+219 LLVFLPGQAEIRR

-241 GDRSDVLLCPLHG
+241 GSRSDILLCPLHG
-254 ELDLNAQRAAI
+254 ELDLAAQRAAI
-265 DPAPAGK
+265 EPAPKGL

-287 INGVRVVID
+287 IDGVRVVID

-339 YRLWSEDQHE
+339 YRLWSEDQHAQ
-349 GLAAY
+349 LAAY

-359 LAADLAGL
+359 LQADLAGL

-375 VTPAQLVWLDVPPT
+375 VTPEQLIWLDVPPS
-389 AAYAQAQDLL
+389 ASYAQARQLL
-399 QRLGALNDDK
+399 ERLGALRGEK
-409 LTAHGQKMAELPAHP
+409 LTPHGEAMAELPAHP
-424 RIAHLLLRG
+424 RIAHLLIRG
-433 QDLGLAVTACDVAA
+433 QDLGLADMACDVAA
-447 LLGERDILRGGGA
+447 LLGERDILRGAGA
-460 DLHSRLAL
+460 DVHSRLAL
-468 LSGEERAR
+468 LSGESRAAR
-476 GSQGGVQ
+476 GGQGGVQ
-483 RAKQLARQYRGYL
+483 RAKQLARQYRSNL
-496 RGRATQ
+496 RGKPTQ
-502 PVADPEHPRW
+502 PVADP
-512 LGALNDDKLTAHG
+512 D
-525 QKMAELPAHPRIAH
+525 
-539 LLLRGQDLGLA
+539 
-550 ATACD
+550 
-555 VAALLGERDILRG
+555 
-568 GGADL
+568 
-573 HSRLALLSGEERAR
+573 
-587 GTQGGVQRAKQLARQ
+587 
-602 YRGYLRGRATQPVAD
+602 
-617 PEHPR
+617 HPR

-637 QQRRPG
+637 QQRKPG

-654 AVFAEADSLMKQAWL
+654 ALFSEVDGLMKQPWL

-683 RIYLAADFDPTL
+683 RIYLAAEFDPAL
-695 FDTVLA
+695 LDGVLS
-701 EQVRNVDQ
+701 EQVNVVDQ

-737 SGLDENARSQALV
+737 TGLDEAARTQALV

-771 ARVRLLRELDTGKTS
+771 ARVALLRELEIQAQGQS

-793 SALLASLEHW
+793 TALVAGLEDWLA
-803 LMPYLGKVS
+803 PYLGRVS
-812 RLSHFANLDISSY
+812 RLSHFANLDLSSIV
-825 LHNLLPWPLPQRLDE
+825 HNLLKWPLPQRLDE
-840 LAPQHLKVPSGSSV
+840 LAPHHIKVPSGSSV

-859 EHPPILAVRL
+859 EYPPILAVRL

-946 K
+946 KV

>member
-1 MNSLPIDDVLPA
+1 MISLPIDEVLPA
-13 LRDALANRHEA
+13 LREALATRHEA

-40 ALLNEPWLAGQ
+40 ALLDEPWLAGQ

-115 LDGVGLLIFDEY
+115 LEGVGLLIFDEF

-134 DLALALSLNGRDLFR
+134 DLALALSLNGRELFR
-149 DEQPLKILLMS
+149 DDQPLKILLMS

-173 DAPILRSEGRMFPVQ
+173 DAPILRSEGRMYPVA
-188 MRWGRPYQV
+188 MRWGRPFQP
-197 GEFIEPRLVQTILD
+197 GEFIEPKVVQTILD
-211 ALQDETGS
+211 ALNDETGS
-219 VLVFLPGQAEIRR
+219 LLVFLPGQAEIRR
-232 VNQQLADAL
+232 VHQQLVDAL
-241 GDRSDVLLCPLHG
+241 GEGTPVLLCPLHG
-254 ELDLNAQRAAI
+254 ELDLAAQRAAI

-287 INGVRVVID
+287 IDGVRVVID

-309 GMTRLDTQRISR
+309 GMTRLDTQRISK

-339 YRLWSEDQHE
+339 YRLWSQDQHE
-349 GLAAY
+349 QLAAY
-354 GSAEI
+354 ASAEI
-359 LAADLAGL
+359 LSADLAGL
-367 ALQLARWG
+367 ALQLGRWG
-375 VTPAQLVWLDVPPT
+375 VTPGQLVWLDVPPA

-399 QRLGALNDDK
+399 ERLGALEGEA
-409 LTAHGQKMAELPAHP
+409 LTRHGQAMAELPAHP

-433 QDLGLAVTACDVAA
+433 QALGLSDMACDVAA
-447 LLGERDILRGGGA
+447 LLGERDILRGAGA
-460 DLHSRLAL
+460 DLHSRLVL
-468 LSGEERAR
+468 LPGEERAAR
-476 GSQGGVQ
+476 GAQGGVQ
-483 RAKQLARQYRGYL
+483 RARQLARQYRGYL
-496 RGRATQ
+496 RGKASE
-502 PVADPEHPRW
+502 PV
-512 LGALNDDKLTAHG
+512 
-525 QKMAELPAHPRIAH
+525 
-539 LLLRGQDLGLA
+539 
-550 ATACD
+550 
-555 VAALLGERDILRG
+555 
-568 GGADL
+568 
-573 HSRLALLSGEERAR
+573 S
-587 GTQGGVQRAKQLARQ
+587 
-602 YRGYLRGRATQPVAD
+602 D

-637 QQRRPG
+637 QQRRAG

-654 AVFAEADSLMKQAWL
+654 ALFAEADSLMKQPWL

-683 RIYLAADFDPTL
+683 RIYLATDFDPAL
-695 FDTVLA
+695 FDSVLA
-701 EQVRNVDQ
+701 EQVRCVDQ

-723 QRKVGELVLSREPL
+723 QRKVGELILSREPL
-737 SGLDENARSQALV
+737 TGLDESARSQALV

-771 ARVRLLRELDTGKTS
+771 ARVALLRQLDLAGKGES

-793 SALLASLEHW
+793 ATLLKSLEHW

-812 RLSHFANLDISSY
+812 RLSHFANLDLSSIV
-825 LHNLLPWPLPQRLDE
+825 HNLLPWPLPQRLDE
-840 LAPQHLKVPSGSSV
+840 LAPHHLSVPSGSSI

-859 EHPPILAVRL
+859 EQPPILAVRL
-869 QELFGLADTPRI
+869 QELFGLAETPRI

-937 EATARIKPR
+937 EATARVKPR

>member
-1 MNSLPIDDVLPA
+1 MNSLPIDEVLPA
-13 LRDALANRHEA
+13 LREALATRHEA

-51 TILMLEPRRLAARAA
+51 RILMLEPRRLAARAA

-115 LDGVGLLIFDEY
+115 LEGVGLLIFDEF

-173 DAPILRSEGRMFPVQ
+173 DAPILRSEGRMFPVDV
-188 MRWGRPYQV
+188 RWGRPFQP
-197 GEFIEPRLVQTILD
+197 GEFIEPRLVQTLLD
-211 ALQDETGS
+211 ALNDESGS

-232 VNQQLADAL
+232 VHQQLADAL
-241 GDRSDVLLCPLHG
+241 GERPEILLCPLHG
-254 ELDLNAQRAAI
+254 ELDLAAQRAAI
-265 DPAPAGK
+265 EPAPPGK

-287 INGVRVVID
+287 IDGVRVVVD

-309 GMTRLDTQRISR
+309 GMTRLDTQRVSR

-339 YRLWSEDQHE
+339 YRLWSQDQHE
-349 GLAAY
+349 QLAAY

-359 LAADLAGL
+359 LQADLAGL

-375 VTPAQLVWLDVPPT
+375 VTPAQLVWLDVPPG

-399 QRLGALNDDK
+399 ERLGALTAKAGEDYK
-409 LTAHGQKMAELPAHP
+409 LTPHGQAMAELPAHP

-433 QDLGLAVTACDVAA
+433 QALGLANMACDVAA

-460 DLHSRLAL
+460 DLHSRLVL
-468 LSGEERAR
+468 LSGEERAAR
-476 GSQGGVQ
+476 GAQGGVQ
-483 RAKQLARQYRGYL
+483 RARQLARQYRGYL
-496 RGRATQ
+496 RGQ
-502 PVADPEHPRW
+502 PSQAVADP
-512 LGALNDDKLTAHG
+512 D
-525 QKMAELPAHPRIAH
+525 
-539 LLLRGQDLGLA
+539 
-550 ATACD
+550 
-555 VAALLGERDILRG
+555 
-568 GGADL
+568 
-573 HSRLALLSGEERAR
+573 
-587 GTQGGVQRAKQLARQ
+587 
-602 YRGYLRGRATQPVAD
+602 
-617 PEHPR
+617 HPR

-654 AVFAEADSLMKQAWL
+654 ALFSETDSLMKQPWL

-683 RIYLAADFDPTL
+683 RIYLAADFDPAL
-695 FDTVLA
+695 FYSVLA
-701 EQVRNVDQ
+701 EQVRCVDQ

-737 SGLDENARSQALV
+737 TGLDEAARCQALV

-771 ARVRLLRELDTGKTS
+771 ARVALLRQLDLEVKGES
-786 EWPDVSD
+786 QWPDVSD
-793 SALLASLEHW
+793 AALLKSLESW
-803 LMPYLGKVS
+803 LLPYLGKVS
-812 RLSHFANLDISSY
+812 RLSHFANLELASIVHS
-825 LHNLLPWPLPQRLDE
+825 LLPWPLPQRLDE
-840 LAPQHLKVPSGSSV
+840 LAPHHLTVPSGSSI

-859 EHPPILAVRL
+859 EQPPILAVRL
-869 QELFGLADTPRI
+869 QELFGLAETPRI

-937 EATARIKPR
+937 EATARAKPR

>member
-1 MNSLPIDDVLPA
+1 MISLPIDEVLPA
-13 LRDALANRHEA
+13 LREALATRHEA

-40 ALLNEPWLAGQ
+40 ALLNEAWLAGQ

-88 DSKVGPN
+88 DSKVGPK

-115 LDGVGLLIFDEY
+115 LEGVGLLIFDEF

-134 DLALALSLNGRDLFR
+134 DLALALSLNGRELFR
-149 DEQPLKILLMS
+149 DDQPLKILLMS

-173 DAPILRSEGRMFPVQ
+173 DAPILRSEGRMYPVA
-188 MRWGRPYQV
+188 MRWGRPFQP
-197 GEFIEPRLVQTILD
+197 GEFIEPRVVQTILE
-211 ALQDETGS
+211 ALNDETGS
-219 VLVFLPGQAEIRR
+219 LLVFLPGQAEIRR
-232 VNQQLADAL
+232 VHQQLADAL
-241 GDRSDVLLCPLHG
+241 GESTQVLLCPLHG
-254 ELDLNAQRAAI
+254 ELDLAAQRAAI
-265 DPAPAGK
+265 DSAPAGK

-287 INGVRVVID
+287 IDGVRVVID

-309 GMTRLDTQRISR
+309 GMTRLDTQRISK

-339 YRLWSEDQHE
+339 YRLWSQDQHE
-349 GLAAY
+349 HLAAY
-354 GSAEI
+354 ASAEI
-359 LAADLAGL
+359 LSADLAGL
-367 ALQLARWG
+367 ALQLGRWG
-375 VTPAQLVWLDVPPT
+375 VTPGHLVWLDVPPA
-389 AAYAQAQDLL
+389 AAYVQAQDLL
-399 QRLGALNDDK
+399 DRLGALDGEA
-409 LTAHGQKMAELPAHP
+409 LTRHGQAMAELPAHP

-433 QDLGLAVTACDVAA
+433 QALGLADMACDVAA
-447 LLGERDILRGGGA
+447 LLGERDILRGAGA
-460 DLHSRLAL
+460 DLHSRLAM
-468 LSGEERAR
+468 LSGEERAAR
-476 GSQGGVQ
+476 GAQGGVQ
-483 RAKQLARQYRGYL
+483 RARQLARQYRGYL
-496 RGRATQ
+496 RGKASE
-502 PVADPEHPRW
+502 PVSDP
-512 LGALNDDKLTAHG
+512 D
-525 QKMAELPAHPRIAH
+525 
-539 LLLRGQDLGLA
+539 
-550 ATACD
+550 
-555 VAALLGERDILRG
+555 
-568 GGADL
+568 
-573 HSRLALLSGEERAR
+573 
-587 GTQGGVQRAKQLARQ
+587 
-602 YRGYLRGRATQPVAD
+602 
-617 PEHPR
+617 HPR

-637 QQRRPG
+637 QQRRAG

-654 AVFAEADSLMKQAWL
+654 ALFAEADSLMKQAWL

-683 RIYLAADFDPTL
+683 RIYLAAEFDPTL
-695 FDTVLA
+695 FDSVLA
-701 EQVRNVDQ
+701 EQVRVVDQ

-723 QRKVGELVLSREPL
+723 QRKVGELILSREPL
-737 SGLDENARSQALV
+737 TGLDETARSQALV

-771 ARVRLLRELDTGKTS
+771 ARVALLRQLDMAGKGES

-793 SALLASLEHW
+793 ATLLKSLEHW

-812 RLSHFANLDISSY
+812 RLSHFANLDLSSIV
-825 LHNLLPWPLPQRLDE
+825 HNLLPWPLPQRLDE
-840 LAPQHLKVPSGSSV
+840 LAPHHLSVPSGSSI

-859 EHPPILAVRL
+859 EQPPILAVRL
-869 QELFGLADTPRI
+869 QELFGLAETPRI